1 MVSRWLRHLLEDVE
15 RGEMSI
21 EQALVCLKGSP
32 DEDLG
37 IARWD
42 SHRTLRRGFPEVVF
56 CPGKTEDQILRVV
69 ARIGAREGR
78 VLAARVTA
86 RAQIGESGQ
95 GNGGTSERG
104 VGGLR
109 S

>member
-1 MVSRWLRHLLEDVE
+1 LLEDVE

-21 EQALVCLKGSP
+21 EQALVRLKGS

-37 IARWD
+37 IARLD

-86 RAQIGESGQ
+86 CAQIGESRQ
-95 GNGGTSERG
+95 GSGGTSERG